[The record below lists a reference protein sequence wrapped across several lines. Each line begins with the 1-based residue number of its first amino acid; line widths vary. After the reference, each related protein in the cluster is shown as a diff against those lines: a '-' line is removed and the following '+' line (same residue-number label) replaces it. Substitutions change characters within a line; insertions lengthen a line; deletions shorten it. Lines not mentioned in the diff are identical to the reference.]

1 MAQRLMRIG
10 EVSER
15 TGLSLRTIRHY
26 EEVGVI
32 GPTERSEGGFRLY
45 TEAETRRLALVRRM
59 RPLGFCLEDVRSLLD
74 VLDRMPEPGGREPV
88 TDEGAHAE
96 LVARLRRF
104 WQETDARCEDLR
116 RELAAAEDF
125 ARSLHG
131 QLTRLAA
138 AGPVVT
144 SAEPGSVSPAGS
156 DGSESEAR

>member
-32 GPTERSEGGFRLY
+32 GRTERSDGGFRLY
-45 TEAETRRLALVRRM
+45 TEAEERRLKLVRRM
-59 RPLGFCLEDVRSLLD
+59 RPLGFRLEDVRSLLD
-74 VLDRMPEPGGREPV
+74 ILEKMPASRGPEPE
-88 TDEGAHAE
+88 TDAGAHAD
-96 LVARLRRF
+96 LVARLDKY

-131 QLTRLAA
+131 HIARLTA
-138 AGPVVT
+138 
-144 SAEPGSVSPAGS
+144 VSP
-156 DGSESEAR
+156 DGAVGRGE